1 MDVPRVVH
9 LPRISLLATSTGS
22 AGSQFPFDSIA
33 ILHIHSDDWTQMRG
47 ADAVVFQLVC

>member
-9 LPRISLLATSTGS
+9 LPRISLLAST
-22 AGSQFPFDSIA
+22 GSQFPFDSIA